1 MLDKLKDL
9 DLRYEDLE
17 SQLGDPRVYGDAE
30 KLRQVNRELK
40 ELLPVVE
47 TYRAYQAADS
57 RRREAEELLHDPE
70 MKEMAQDELAE
81 AKEELGQLKEKLTIL
96 LLPRD
101 PGDPGRRGRR
111 GKRPVCPFPSADVY
125 HVRREP
131 RLEAG
136 DRQHQR
142 NGAWRREGLL
152 RRY

>member
-57 RRREAEELLHDPE
+57 RRREAEELAQEERERPLCSGRTGGSQGRTGTAEGKADDPP
-70 MKEMAQDELAE
+70 A
-81 AKEELGQLKEKLTIL
+81 AKG
-96 LLPRD
+96 P
-101 PGDPGRRGRR
+101 
-111 GKRPVCPFPSADVY
+111 
-125 HVRREP
+125 
-131 RLEAG
+131 
-136 DRQHQR
+136 
-142 NGAWRREGLL
+142 
-152 RRY
+152 